1 MLPAPSDSTLIRSA
15 GTHGKCART
24 YIHTPHTHTHS
35 YTHQP
40 PLHTPNAPTSL
51 YDIILAIHVYV

>member
-24 YIHTPHTHTHS
+24 YTTVHTATPT

-40 PLHTPNAPTSL
+40 HLHIPSAPTFP
-51 YDIILAIHVYV
+51 YIQ